1 MATFSSF
8 VLPQGNSGDIIIP
21 ANESIAVACQG
32 SAQVSR
38 KLGYPNYPDQVTLIG
53 TVTVSNGQTVFGPY
67 ASGAVIVIE
76 ASGGVTAFYEVG
88 TEPVVQQGRLN
99 AQVQVT
105 PANITDGGSMGFSP
119 ANLLTGYV
127 TATPTT
133 GRNIQLPTGAE
144 LDLATN
150 MAVNDS
156 FDWTLATL
164 AAFALTITVDTGHT
178 IIGAAATAGTSG
190 ATARFRTRKTAADT
204 FVSYRL

>member
-8 VLPQGNSGDIIIP
+8 VLPQGNSGDIVIP

-38 KLGYPNYPDQVTLIG
+38 KIGFPNYPDQVTLLG
-53 TVTVSNGQTVFGPY
+53 TVTNGQTVFGPY
-67 ASGAVIVIE
+67 STGATIIVE

-88 TEPVVQQGRLN
+88 TVPVVQQGRLN

-119 ANLLTGYV
+119 ADLLTGYV

-178 IIGAAATAGTSG
+178 IVGAAATAGTAG

-204 FVSYRL
+204 FVTYRL